1 MHFFGFKGTGI
12 RPAKLIFLTFVVT
25 LAGCSGTR
33 KMRERDQ
40 QIASV
45 IKTARSFTGTPYKY
59 GGTTR
64 SGIDCSGLMVN
75 AYQSV
80 KHSLPRTSDAQYL
93 AGEKVKVKD
102 IQPGDLVFFALEK
115 KKKDITH
122 VGLVTEVRGNQDIRF
137 IHATTKLGVV
147 ETNLFQ
153 DYYWK
158 GFRGAR
164 RILETKN

>member
-1 MHFFGFKGTGI
+1 MHFFGV
-12 RPAKLIFLTFVVT
+12 KLT
-25 LAGCSGTR
+25 
-33 KMRERDQ
+33 
-40 QIASV
+40 
-45 IKTARSFTGTPYKY
+45 
-59 GGTTR
+59 
-64 SGIDCSGLMVN
+64 
-75 AYQSV
+75 
-80 KHSLPRTSDAQYL
+80 LPRTSDAQYL
-93 AGEKVKVKD
+93 VGEKVKVKD

-122 VGLVTEVRGNQDIRF
+122 VGLVTEVRGKEDIRF

-153 DYYWK
+153 EYYWK

>member
-1 MHFFGFKGTGI
+1 MNIKVAVFHGKRANDASAMLLKI
-12 RPAKLIFLTFVVT
+12 R
-25 LAGCSGTR
+25 
-33 KMRERDQ
+33 
-40 QIASV
+40 
-45 IKTARSFTGTPYKY
+45 
-59 GGTTR
+59 
-64 SGIDCSGLMVN
+64 N
-75 AYQSV
+75 
-80 KHSLPRTSDAQYL
+80 AQYL